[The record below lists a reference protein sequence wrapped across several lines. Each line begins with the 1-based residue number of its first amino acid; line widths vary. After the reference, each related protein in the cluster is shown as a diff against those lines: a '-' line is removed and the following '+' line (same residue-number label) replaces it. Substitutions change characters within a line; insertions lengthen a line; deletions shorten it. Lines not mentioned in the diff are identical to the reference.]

1 MYEFVIRLIPP
12 YFYEADAW
20 FRIIRKLEYTKVI
33 VIHSPDEESRMVTDR
48 FQMLTDDS
56 EIQVKIFFSD
66 RICITLLE
74 VQIERMEEYEFN
86 ANLTTLISKLTAED
100 RLLARVFIIHTRFV
114 VRSTTLLIEFL
125 FSLLKEWRCWRNAIG
140 DRSIE

>member
-33 VIHSPDEESRMVTDR
+33 VIHSPDEESRMVTER

-56 EIQVKIFFSD
+56 EIQ
-66 RICITLLE
+66 
-74 VQIERMEEYEFN
+74 IERMEEYPFR
-86 ANLTTLISKLTAED
+86 ANLTALISKLTAED
-100 RLLARVFIIHTRFV
+100 RLLARVFIIHTKFV
-114 VRSTTLLIEFL
+114 VSSKIFDPI
-125 FSLLKEWRCWRNAIG
+125 FF
-140 DRSIE
+140 